1 MTIRIPDSALK
12 EIAHLRTRVEE
23 LESKLHFFHED
34 SDQRSRAIKMRHPS
48 MPLGLAR
55 ILASLSYGGILSRE
69 RMLTL
74 SCRPAETD
82 ERSVDS
88 HMKRIRA
95 KGQIKFVAHYGI
107 GYALSDESL
116 ALVRG
121 ILRRQQ

>member
-12 EIAHLRTRVEE
+12 EIAHLRAEI
-23 LESKLHFFHED
+23 
-34 SDQRSRAIKMRHPS
+34 QRLREHANEKVAAIKCR
-48 MPLGLAR
+48 LNLTANEAR
-55 ILASLSYGGILSRE
+55 IVALLSDGHVHTRE
-69 RMLTL
+69 RIIEECEGTNMNEL
-74 SCRPAETD
+74 RN
-82 ERSVDS
+82 VDS

-116 ALVRG
+116 AMVRG